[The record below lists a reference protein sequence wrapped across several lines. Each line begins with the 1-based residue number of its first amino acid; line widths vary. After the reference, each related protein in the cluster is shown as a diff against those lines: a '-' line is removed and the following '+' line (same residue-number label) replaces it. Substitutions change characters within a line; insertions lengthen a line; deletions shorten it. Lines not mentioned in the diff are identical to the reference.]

1 MVAYLK
7 KKQFYRPFLKNLICQ
22 CYRCHIFTR
31 VVDALGYSQY
41 KPVFTL
47 LQSIQ
52 KKKTERELQ

>member
-52 KKKTERELQ
+52 GTRVV